1 MLIIGVL
8 IMAPIV
14 IMAAGGFTHINEVM
28 AAANPVNVDPWAS
41 GAGAVFTPPYIVSFF
56 LLLTIGLACAPHVI
70 NNILAVKDVN
80 FFKWTPLVAFGI
92 DGFVMFLLKFAGFAG
107 FVWSR
112 RGSSHC
118 LR

>member
-1 MLIIGVL
+1 
-8 IMAPIV
+8 MAPIV
-14 IMAAGGFTHINEVM
+14 IMAAGGITHINEVM

-70 NNILAVKDVN
+70 NNILAVKDVKI
-80 FFKWTPLVAFGI
+80 FKWSPLIAFGI
-92 DGFVMFLLKFAGFAG
+92 YGFVMFLFKFSGFAG
-107 FVWSR
+107 FVMVQE
-112 RGSSHC
+112 GLMTL